1 MSAKRKSPPVRDYMT
16 RLPVEVEG
24 IDTIGQAEKLMEGGG
39 IRHIPVF
46 NGSNLV
52 GIVSDRDI
60 REARLRVRNANK
72 VRLDEICTR
81 DVATVSPVASAS
93 EAVKTMLD
101 RRIGSVVVVDG
112 GFVVGIFTTTD
123 ALRVVNDY
131 FR

>member
-1 MSAKRKSPPVRDYMT
+1 MVARRKSPPVRDYMT
-16 RLPVEVEG
+16 RLPVEAEG
-24 IDTIGQAEKLMEGGG
+24 VDTVGEAAKLMEGGS
-39 IRHIPVF
+39 IQHLPVF

-52 GIVSDRDI
+52 GIVSERDV
-60 REARLRVRNANK
+60 REARIRLGNANK
-72 VRLDEICTR
+72 VSLDEICTR
-81 DVATVSPVASAS
+81 DVATVSPIASAS
-93 EAVKTMLD
+93 DAVKTMLD